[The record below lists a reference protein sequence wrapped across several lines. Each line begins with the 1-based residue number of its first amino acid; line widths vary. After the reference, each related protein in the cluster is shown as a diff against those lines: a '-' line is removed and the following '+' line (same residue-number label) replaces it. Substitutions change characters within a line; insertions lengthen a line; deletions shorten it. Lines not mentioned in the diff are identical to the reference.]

1 MISESGL
8 ICPLL
13 LTCLS
18 LTQDHQIKADRR
30 VGGFVFREEVGQ
42 IMMERL
48 ASINGGTGRGGT
60 GGCPHFIEVTAL
72 LNSGKIGTLESL
84 KE

>member
-48 ASINGGTGRGGT
+48 ASINGGDCQQR
-60 GGCPHFIEVTAL
+60 FV
-72 LNSGKIGTLESL
+72 
-84 KE
+84 

>member
-1 MISESGL
+1 MEVEVEKWGRRWRWRRKRWRSGMISESGL

-30 VGGFVFREEVGQ
+30 VGGFIFREEVGQ

-48 ASINGGTGRGGT
+48 ASINGGD
-60 GGCPHFIEVTAL
+60 
-72 LNSGKIGTLESL
+72 
-84 KE
+84 